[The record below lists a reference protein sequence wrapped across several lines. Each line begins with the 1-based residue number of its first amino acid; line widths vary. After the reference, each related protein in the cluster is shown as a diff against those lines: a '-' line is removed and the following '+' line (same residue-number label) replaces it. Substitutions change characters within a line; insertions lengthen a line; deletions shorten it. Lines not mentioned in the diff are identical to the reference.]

1 MVIDIK
7 SLEEV
12 DVTQIIDAYSFDPL
26 LRVEIQEFYESL
38 NRVDRIV
45 FAMKIQGYTVQE
57 IADYLGVSRKRVRQR
72 LERIKRRRWDNEVI
86 FRGFRNPLSNL
97 FY

>member
-57 IADYLGVSRKRVRQR
+57 IADYLGVSRRRVRQR
-72 LERIKRRRWDNEVI
+72 LERIKRRRWDNEVT
-86 FRGFRNPLSNL
+86 FRLEQF
-97 FY
+97 FFKK